1 MRVEIRKDK
10 YINLTRKERQALYD
24 LKNEKNIFIK
34 GVIRGLQQSS
44 GREDYIKKVEKQ
56 LGNSDVCEEVAD
68 DPEPL
73 ISTIHKAIEK
83 IRKRD
88 LKKETNKYFE
98 VK

>member
-1 MRVEIRKDK
+1 M
-10 YINLTRKERQALYD
+10 
-24 LKNEKNIFIK
+24 
-34 GVIRGLQQSS
+34 
-44 GREDYIKKVEKQ
+44 EKQ

-68 DPEPL
+68 DPEPF